1 MEKNSYLIKL
11 GLQIRER
18 RKIKG
23 ISQEQLALLADV
35 DRSYIGGIERGERN
49 VSLLTLAKLATCIG
63 CNISDFTKGIPHDE

>member
-18 RKIKG
+18 RKIKD
-23 ISQEQLALLADV
+23 ISQEELALLADV

-49 VSLLTLAKLATCIG
+49 VSLLTLVKIAACLG
-63 CNISDFTKGIPHDE
+63 CNISDFTKGIPHDK